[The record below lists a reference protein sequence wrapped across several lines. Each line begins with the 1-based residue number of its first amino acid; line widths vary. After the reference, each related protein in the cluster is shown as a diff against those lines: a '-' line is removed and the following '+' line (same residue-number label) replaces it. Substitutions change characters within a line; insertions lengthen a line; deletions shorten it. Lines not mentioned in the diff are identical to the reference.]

1 MKLDEDTVSRG
12 DGVLV
17 GTDGE
22 DKAVPSDLLGIRRK
36 DDAVRGFL

>member
-1 MKLDEDTVSRG
+1 VKLDEDAVSGG

-22 DKAVPSDLLGIRRK
+22 DKAVPSDLLGVGRK
-36 DDAVRGFL
+36 DDAVRGLL